1 MEETT
6 EQHSQQKDL
15 LKEPKKKA
23 TSKAAAPICQYGDN
37 CGSVAIY
44 CEAERSK
51 KPKYCE
57 AHKMKNTLI
66 WADLK
71 KNRKRRDVEIAVQK
85 KEDEETQSDND
96 SENKEEEDA
105 GINSSDLW

>member
-15 LKEPKKKA
+15 LKEPKKQA
-23 TSKAAAPICQYGDN
+23 CSKAAAPTCQYGD

-105 GINSSDLW
+105 GINSSDL